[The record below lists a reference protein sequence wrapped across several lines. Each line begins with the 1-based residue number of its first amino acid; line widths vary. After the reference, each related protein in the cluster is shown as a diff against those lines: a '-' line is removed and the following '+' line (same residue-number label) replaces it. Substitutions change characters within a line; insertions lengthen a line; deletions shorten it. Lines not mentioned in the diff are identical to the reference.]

1 MSRQVKESI
10 KAVLMN
16 AHTFAGLRI
25 RLLRDPSLQS
35 SQVSPFSGAC
45 HWRSSC
51 DCGPFAHYLVLRR
64 AEGYRVV
71 LLNSNPVR
79 ASEI

>member
-1 MSRQVKESI
+1 MS
-10 KAVLMN
+10 AY
-16 AHTFAGLRI
+16 TFAGLRI

-45 HWRSSC
+45 HWRCSC
-51 DCGPFAHYLVLRR
+51 DCVLLAHHLVLRR

-79 ASEI
+79 AYEI